1 MHPTTTDQTAGTLF
15 LLESRD
21 TDEEQRE
28 QQRALFLPR
37 LGLSE
42 AERYARFTRRQRQ
55 RQFLLGRILLRR
67 AVGSLTGVAPD
78 AISVMERPRNA
89 PQLLLAGYVGAT
101 PSFSLSHSGC
111 WIACAVS
118 LDAMLGLDIEQIDPD
133 RDIVAMSE
141 TAFDA
146 SERAWLGRQPD
157 AERCTAFH
165 HLWSLKEAHF
175 KLSSGQNSEPQRP
188 NGATTFLDVDGRLA
202 EHGDG
207 WHRYSLPHADLSI
220 VICSDRALRRVERI
234 DLTGL
239 DCALDCV

>member
-1 MHPTTTDQTAGTLF
+1 MFPTTTDQTAATLF

-21 TDEEQRE
+21 TDDEQRE

-37 LGLSE
+37 LDLSE

-78 AISVMERPRNA
+78 AISVMERPGNA
-89 PQLLLAGYVGAT
+89 PQLILADYTGPA

-146 SERAWLGRQPD
+146 RERAWLARQPV
-157 AERCTAFH
+157 AEHYVAFH

-175 KLSSGQNSEPQRP
+175 KLRSGQKSEPQHP
-188 NGATTFLDVDGRLA
+188 TGAATLIDADGKLA
-202 EHGDG
+202 WHGEG
-207 WHRYSLPHADLSI
+207 WHRCSPPHANLSI
-220 VICSDRALRRVERI
+220 VICSDRALQRVERI

-239 DCALDCV
+239 D